1 VVAHSDPGREAGMK
15 GTLMREPVWS
25 RSESQPEPATERRPP
40 FPLEPRPI
48 RIAPLAGDADRRWFA
63 QLWRTAWGGEV
74 MVTRGR
80 THRLAEL
87 EALLAWVGE
96 DRVGAATYRLDE
108 DEAELLSLS
117 TIPHG
122 CGIGSALLVAV
133 EEAMR
138 RTGRRRL
145 WLVTTNDNVDALRFY
160 QRRDYRLIALF
171 PGAVDAARAGKPTI
185 SCLGLHSIPIH
196 DELVLEKRL

>member
-1 VVAHSDPGREAGMK
+1 M
-15 GTLMREPVWS
+15 
-25 RSESQPEPATERRPP
+25 
-40 FPLEPRPI
+40 
-48 RIAPLAGDADRRWFA
+48 
-63 QLWRTAWGGEV
+63 
-74 MVTRGR
+74 
-80 THRLAEL
+80 
-87 EALLAWVGE
+87 
-96 DRVGAATYRLDE
+96 GAATYRVDE
-108 DEAELLSLS
+108 DEAQLLSLN
-117 TIPHG
+117 TIPRG

-133 EEAMR
+133 EEAVR

-145 WLVTTNDNVDALRFY
+145 WLVTTNDNVDARFY